1 MAGVILVAYTN
12 GGFLM
17 NDDSDK
23 INADDANNDENGFG
37 LRYGYVRIDAKH
49 DLEKVRGK
57 E

>member
-1 MAGVILVAYTN
+1 
-12 GGFLM
+12 M

-23 INADDANNDENGFG
+23 INADDGNNDENGFG